1 MPEKT
6 AFLVTTDTIGE
17 GGGLGRI
24 LMKGFL
30 ATLAQAGHPP
40 ERMIFLN
47 RGVQLTT
54 EDEECAEALGA
65 LEQLGVELL
74 SCGTC
79 LDYFGL
85 KDRLRIGRATTMR
98 DTVAALCEG
107 FRVVTIA

>member
-17 GGGLGRI
+17 KGDLGRI
-24 LMKGFL
+24 LMKGLL
-30 ATLAQAGHPP
+30 ATVAQAGRPP

-47 RGVQLTT
+47 RGVHLTT

-65 LEQLGVELL
+65 LEQVGVELL

>member
-1 MPEKT
+1 MPERKVFVVT
-6 AFLVTTDTIGE
+6 ADTIGE
-17 GGGLGRI
+17 GGELGRI

-30 ATLAQAGHPP
+30 ATLAQAGSPP

-47 RGVQLTT
+47 RGVRLTT
-54 EDEECAEALGA
+54 EDQECAEALGA
-65 LEQLGVELL
+65 LERRGVALL

-85 KDRLRIGRATTMR
+85 KGKLRVGKATTMR